1 MAETKQTYQ
10 QSSLI
15 KNFIN
20 LQIIN
25 DSKLT
30 STIFKSFIII
40 GIITKIFFSISGISD
55 IHYGRYGQAS
65 ITIWSY
71 GIIIFSII
79 CAIFVK
85 QLMSTNNN
93 NSQVSFV
100 FKDMHGIFLIIFLIW
115 IISINLN
122 HFKKINSLK
131 IPDNYFMYEGFTT
144 VIIIIHSLFYLFT
157 LGDDTNNEDYIDKI
171 KIMMWLLV
179 FFNFFLILIQQII
192 LDNFSV
198 DIL

>member
-55 IHYGRYGQAS
+55 IDYGRYGQAS

-157 LGDDTNNEDYIDKI
+157 LSDDTNNEDYIDKI

>member
-55 IHYGRYGQAS
+55 IDYGRYGQAS

-85 QLMSTNNN
+85 QLMNTNSNNN
-93 NSQVSFV
+93 GISFV

-122 HFKKINSLK
+122 HFNKINSLK
-131 IPDNYFMYEGFTT
+131 IPENYFMYEGFTT
-144 VIIIIHSLFYLFT
+144 VIIIIHSIFYLFT
-157 LGDDTNNEDYIDKI
+157 LDNNTNNEDYIDKI
-171 KIMMWLLV
+171 KIMMWLLL